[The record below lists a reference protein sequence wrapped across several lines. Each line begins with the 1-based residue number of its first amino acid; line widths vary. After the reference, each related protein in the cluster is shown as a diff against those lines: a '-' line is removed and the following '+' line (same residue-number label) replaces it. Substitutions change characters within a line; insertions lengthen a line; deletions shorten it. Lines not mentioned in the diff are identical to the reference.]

1 MQYHS
6 FFHADNFHELILTI
20 IFDIQNYNNQVKLLN
35 YRFFNGDFM
44 LDLEQFSSKS
54 STPSQLD
61 EKEDATSSRL
71 KLDDELWQMA
81 FQYLPAYAVLGQN
94 SVKHVSKSWQHSMQ
108 AESVQRAL
116 KEKLNL
122 AEIIANC
129 RRDKTE
135 ALPTLRCKN
144 IFNNLSFAQILE
156 LASLCPEIAEQII
169 DKLRD
174 QLNGADLAIL
184 GQHSPEII
192 NKILDDAAL
201 FSKMTPSEIGDL
213 CKHHLVIARQIFNA
227 TTFRARAGLSGLVA
241 LSAYHPELA
250 HKIIDDILLH
260 RKLTSF
266 DLVTL
271 GQHHRVIALKICNT
285 PSLRK
290 TLGTVGLV
298 SLNQFHPGLTD
309 INIDPLGMFSVAPY
323 EINMAEI
330 IIGNFVDAGLLD
342 ELSSTDLA
350 RWGSSYPLIANIALN
365 TSDLCSKLMPDDQA
379 CLKRFSFI
387 AKGIQEIAEQNC
399 ELKQSTC
406 KLK

>member
-1 MQYHS
+1 
-6 FFHADNFHELILTI
+6 
-20 IFDIQNYNNQVKLLN
+20 
-35 YRFFNGDFM
+35 M
-44 LDLEQFSSKS
+44 LGIEQHS
-54 STPSQLD
+54 STNRAQAELD

-71 KLDDELWQMA
+71 TLDDELWQMA

-116 KEKLNL
+116 KEKLNI

-156 LASLCPEIAEQII
+156 IASLCPEIAEQII

-174 QLNGADLAIL
+174 QLKGEDLAII

-192 NKILDDAAL
+192 NNILDDAAL
-201 FSKMTPSEIGDL
+201 FNKMTPYDIGDL
-213 CKHHLVIARQIFNA
+213 CKHHLVIARQLFNA
-227 TTFRARAGLSGLVA
+227 TTFRAQWGLSGLAA

-250 HKIIDDILLH
+250 HKIIDDISLH

-266 DLVTL
+266 DLASL
-271 GQHHRVIALKICNT
+271 GQHDRVIALKIFNT
-285 PSLRK
+285 PALRK
-290 TLGTVGLV
+290 TLGTVGLF
-298 SLNQFHPGLTD
+298 SLNQSHPGLTD
-309 INIDPLGMFSVAPY
+309 MNIDPLGMFSVVPDNNIND
-323 EINMAEI
+323 INMAEI
-330 IIGNFVDAGLLD
+330 IIGNLVDAGLLD
-342 ELSSTDLA
+342 ELSNADLT
-350 RWGSSYPLIANIALN
+350 RLGSSYPLIADRVLN
-365 TSDLCSKLMPDDQA
+365 TPDLCSKLMPHVQA
-379 CLKRFSFI
+379 CFKRLSFI
-387 AKGIQEIAEQNC
+387 ANEIQEIAEQNRD
-399 ELKQSTC
+399 LKQNTC